1 MARNY
6 RDEYRSRKERA
17 IAHGFTSFYQERKF
31 REENRSV
38 LKTGLVETI
47 REMFPNADLGPREI
61 VGLYDVLG
69 DFLVTGET
77 KITGRM
83 RHDLVTF
90 YMEQGLDEDDAV
102 EAMREILGT
111 TP

>member
-6 RDEYRSRKERA
+6 HDEYLARKERA
-17 IAHGFTSFYQERKF
+17 IARGFTSFYQERRY

-38 LKTGLVETI
+38 LKSGLVETI
-47 REMFPNADLGPREI
+47 RDMFPNADLGPREI

-69 DFLVTGET
+69 GFLVTGET
-77 KITGRM
+77 EITGRM
-83 RHDLVTF
+83 RHDLVAF

-102 EAMREILGT
+102 EAMREVLGT
-111 TP
+111 S